1 MTLGKHQTSLYFQR
15 RLFHSWRASV
25 IITLLLAVTFGILS
39 INVLKAVI
47 TKQNYDVYLR
57 KVGDKSSLD
66 DDKVHALTLA
76 DYMNQSETAIGVTI
90 YKNFPQDDQ
99 FNANVQATI
108 DLCDGQSVYLSYIFE
123 GDIKN
128 DYMNCTF
135 LNYYKGS
142 T

>member
-1 MTLGKHQTSLYFQR
+1 MCIR
-15 RLFHSWRASV
+15 DR
-25 IITLLLAVTFGILS
+25 
-39 INVLKAVI
+39 
-47 TKQNYDVYLR
+47 NYDVYLR

-108 DLCDGQSVYLSYIFE
+108 DLCDG
-123 GDIKN
+123 
-128 DYMNCTF
+128 
-135 LNYYKGS
+135 
-142 T
+142 